1 MSCCSH
7 SETASTMRTVSD
19 PADFLGNPLR
29 YRPCFNLTSS
39 TLAQFSPNNSIIFLG
54 THKIKLS
61 PNVSEMLNIT
71 SNESP
76 SPVNNVTTG
85 APEFPW
91 PELEVIEPLYLTPFH
106 QEAIPEELI
115 NYWQVTNDVNIR
127 LPAKNQYIPS
137 DFTIINKSAGAS
149 DHPTRLSN
157 TDNSAVSAWWL
168 LDTQDFPEPRVNV
181 ECLLNNTNA
190 SISPSWEGNVF
201 PFVRRL
207 EVNVYN

>member
-39 TLAQFSPNNSIIFLG
+39 TLAQLSPTNSIIFLG
-54 THKIKLS
+54 THKLNFS
-61 PNVSEMLNIT
+61 LNVSEILNIT

-76 SPVNNVTTG
+76 PPVNNVTTG

-106 QEAIPEELI
+106 QEAIPDELI
-115 NYWQVTNDVNIR
+115 NYWQVTSDGSIQ

-137 DFTIINKSAGAS
+137 DFTIFNAS
-149 DHPTRLSN
+149 VNGSGHPKRLR
-157 TDNSAVSAWWL
+157 DNDNNNRVSMWWL
-168 LDTQDFPEPRVNV
+168 LDTQDFPEPRVNI

-190 SISPSWEGNVF
+190 SVSPSWEGKAITC
-201 PFVRRL
+201 
-207 EVNVYN
+207 